1 MRWYKWGNC
10 LMAVVF
16 SGVLLWWLKCAL
28 VGEKGHVFMM
38 VMCALWIIR
47 CLAEAFCRG
56 SYEEYLERRTRHRAA
71 ARSLFGRWAGPV
83 EYFGWALM
91 LVSLPWALLDG
102 YAPVPSALFLAGLV
116 YAMAIDRVIERRA
129 EREMP

>member
-1 MRWYKWGNC
+1 MKWYKWGNC
-10 LMAVVF
+10 LIAVLF
-16 SGVLLWWLKCAL
+16 SGALLRRLKCAL
-28 VGEKGHVFMM
+28 AGEKGHVFMM

-56 SYEEYLERRTRHRAA
+56 SYGEYLEKRTRHRVA

-91 LVSLPWALLDG
+91 LGSLPWAMLDG

-116 YAMAIDRVIERRA
+116 YAMVMDKTIERRA
-129 EREMP
+129 KREVS